1 MRGVESNGMM
11 CSCSELNIPLTFI
24 GNQVEDGIMILGSEY
39 EKNIGEN
46 IGNIL
51 DIEDEIYDFEI
62 TPNRPDCLGILGIAN
77 ELKCA
82 VNRKEKQNILIE
94 KDDFEKIANI
104 VEKIDNITVNVESE
118 DVKRYMAVPLYNV
131 KNIETPK
138 EIKERLQ
145 TMGVNPKGNILV
157 DISNYIMFE
166 TGNPTHIFDLDIL
179 NNINN
184 DKNNNNRDNEL
195 VVKIAN
201 NSGKIELLNDEELE
215 LSEDLTISVADE
227 NLALVGVMGGKDS
240 GVNENTKNILIE
252 IATFER
258 KKIRDTSR
266 KYNVR
271 TESSA
276 RFEKKLSPRLPELA
290 FLRMITLMK
299 ELGVID
305 DNSFENGKINVIDYI
320 REDVRENFENEQN
333 TLINFNSD
341 DINKVLGMNISEEKM
356 IEILTELGFKKH
368 NGETSVLVKPYI
380 REDIE
385 RKEDLAEEVIRFYG
399 YDNLNETLPKVERGN
414 IYKANDKDL
423 SVITKDIRNI
433 LKIEGY
439 NQIITYGFISKDDL
453 LKLEKTEEEIEKES
467 IYVLNKLSSDY
478 EIMRNTHIPSIL
490 KTVSYNERM
499 QNDNLKLYEIAAVF
513 KEKENLEYNKELK
526 EETILTIC
534 RTSNKKLINFDS
546 AGSKMNY
553 QESDIYL
560 LKKDAEKILH
570 YIGINKFNIVKDE
583 NNSILHAGQTIDYM
597 IGNKKIATL
606 GKVKKQ
612 ILNNF
617 DVTED
622 TYICEINIT
631 DIIRYISKNRKYNQ
645 FSKYPKVTRD
655 LSIIVDKNIEYDKIR
670 NIVKKQAGNILENIE
685 LFDIYVF
692 EKGLLEYNNKK
703 SVSISMVFR
712 DSKKTL
718 EENIIVDTMDKIL
731 KGLEKEVGAV
741 RR

>member
-1 MRGVESNGMM
+1 
-11 CSCSELNIPLTFI
+11 
-24 GNQVEDGIMILGSEY
+24 MILGNEY

-51 DIEDEIYDFEI
+51 NIEDEIYDFEI

-82 VNRKEKQNILIE
+82 INRKEKQKLLIE
-94 KDDFEKIANI
+94 KGDFEKIVNT

-118 DVKRYMAVPLYNV
+118 DVKRYMAIPLYNV

-184 DKNNNNRDNEL
+184 DKNSNNGDNEL

-201 NSGKIELLNDEELE
+201 NNGKIELLNDEELE
-215 LSEDLTISVADE
+215 LSEDLTISVNGE
-227 NLALVGVMGGKDS
+227 NLALVGIMGGKDS
-240 GVNENTKNILIE
+240 GVRKETKNILIE

-305 DNSFENGKINVIDYI
+305 ENSFENGKINVIDYI
-320 REDVRENFENEQN
+320 RKDVKENFENEQN
-333 TLINFNSD
+333 TLINFNSN
-341 DINKVLGMNISEEKM
+341 DINKILGMNISEEKM
-356 IEILTELGFKKH
+356 IDILTELGFRKH

-414 IYKANDKDL
+414 VYRNNDKDI
-423 SVITKDIRNI
+423 STITKDIRNL

-439 NQIITYGFISKDDL
+439 NQIITYR
-453 LKLEKTEEEIEKES
+453 
-467 IYVLNKLSSDY
+467 IYIK
-478 EIMRNTHIPSIL
+478 R
-490 KTVSYNERM
+490 
-499 QNDNLKLYEIAAVF
+499 
-513 KEKENLEYNKELK
+513 
-526 EETILTIC
+526 
-534 RTSNKKLINFDS
+534 
-546 AGSKMNY
+546 
-553 QESDIYL
+553 
-560 LKKDAEKILH
+560 
-570 YIGINKFNIVKDE
+570 
-583 NNSILHAGQTIDYM
+583 
-597 IGNKKIATL
+597 
-606 GKVKKQ
+606 
-612 ILNNF
+612 
-617 DVTED
+617 
-622 TYICEINIT
+622 
-631 DIIRYISKNRKYNQ
+631 
-645 FSKYPKVTRD
+645 
-655 LSIIVDKNIEYDKIR
+655 
-670 NIVKKQAGNILENIE
+670 
-685 LFDIYVF
+685 
-692 EKGLLEYNNKK
+692 
-703 SVSISMVFR
+703 
-712 DSKKTL
+712 
-718 EENIIVDTMDKIL
+718 
-731 KGLEKEVGAV
+731 
-741 RR
+741 

>member
-1 MRGVESNGMM
+1 
-11 CSCSELNIPLTFI
+11 
-24 GNQVEDGIMILGSEY
+24 MILGNEY

-82 VNRKEKQNILIE
+82 INREEKENILI
-94 KDDFEKIANI
+94 KKGDFEKVANV
-104 VEKIDNITVNVESE
+104 VEKIENIIVNVESE
-118 DVKRYMAVPLYNV
+118 DVKRYLAIPLYNV

-184 DKNNNNRDNEL
+184 DKNSNNEL

-201 NSGKIELLNDEELE
+201 NSGKIELLNDEKLE
-215 LSEDLTISVADE
+215 LSDDLTISVNGE
-227 NLALVGVMGGKDS
+227 NLALVGIMGGKNS

-271 TESSA
+271 TESSS

-299 ELGVID
+299 DLGVID
-305 DNSFENGKINVIDYI
+305 ENVFESGKISVIDYI
-320 REDVRENFENEQN
+320 RKDVKENFENKQN
-333 TLINFNSD
+333 TLINFSSD
-341 DINKVLGMNISEEKM
+341 DINKVLGMDITEEKM
-356 IEILTELGFKKH
+356 LDILTNLGFEKYEGK
-368 NGETSVLVKPYI
+368 NNILVKPYI

-414 IYKANDKDL
+414 IYKGNDKDL

-439 NQIITYGFISKDDL
+439 NQIITYGFISKEDL
-453 LKLEKTEEEIEKES
+453 LKLEKTEEEIERES

-534 RTSNKKLINFDS
+534 RTSSKKMINFES

-553 QESDIYL
+553 QEADIYL
-560 LKKDAEKILH
+560 LKKDAEKILQ
-570 YIGINKFNIVKDE
+570 YVGINKFNIVKDE

-606 GKVKKQ
+606 
-612 ILNNF
+612 
-617 DVTED
+617 
-622 TYICEINIT
+622 
-631 DIIRYISKNRKYNQ
+631 R
-645 FSKYPKVTRD
+645 
-655 LSIIVDKNIEYDKIR
+655 
-670 NIVKKQAGNILENIE
+670 
-685 LFDIYVF
+685 
-692 EKGLLEYNNKK
+692 
-703 SVSISMVFR
+703 
-712 DSKKTL
+712 
-718 EENIIVDTMDKIL
+718 
-731 KGLEKEVGAV
+731 
-741 RR
+741 

>member
-1 MRGVESNGMM
+1 
-11 CSCSELNIPLTFI
+11 
-24 GNQVEDGIMILGSEY
+24 MILGNEY

-82 VNRKEKQNILIE
+82 INREEKENILI
-94 KDDFEKIANI
+94 KKGDFEKVANV
-104 VEKIDNITVNVESE
+104 VEKIENIIVNVESE
-118 DVKRYMAVPLYNV
+118 DVKRYLAIPLYNV

-184 DKNNNNRDNEL
+184 DKNSNNEL

-201 NSGKIELLNDEELE
+201 NSGKIELLNDEKLE
-215 LSEDLTISVADE
+215 LSDDLTISVDGE
-227 NLALVGVMGGKDS
+227 NLALVGIMGGKNS

-299 ELGVID
+299 DLGVI
-305 DNSFENGKINVIDYI
+305 NENVFESGKISVIDYI
-320 REDVRENFENEQN
+320 RKDVKENFENKQN
-333 TLINFNSD
+333 TLINFSSG
-341 DINKVLGMNISEEKM
+341 DINKVLGMDITEEEM
-356 IEILTELGFKKH
+356 LDILTKLGFEKY
-368 NGETSVLVKPYI
+368 NGETSILVKPYI

-399 YDNLNETLPKVERGN
+399 YDNLKETLPKLERGN
-414 IYKANDKDL
+414 IYKGNDKDL

-439 NQIITYGFISKDDL
+439 NQIITYGFISKEDL
-453 LKLEKTEEEIEKES
+453 LKLEKTEEEIERES

-534 RTSNKKLINFDS
+534 RTSNKKMINFES

-553 QESDIYL
+553 QEADIYL

-606 GKVKKQ
+606 
-612 ILNNF
+612 
-617 DVTED
+617 
-622 TYICEINIT
+622 
-631 DIIRYISKNRKYNQ
+631 RK
-645 FSKYPKVTRD
+645 
-655 LSIIVDKNIEYDKIR
+655 
-670 NIVKKQAGNILENIE
+670 
-685 LFDIYVF
+685 
-692 EKGLLEYNNKK
+692 
-703 SVSISMVFR
+703 
-712 DSKKTL
+712 SKKT
-718 EENIIVDTMDKIL
+718 NIK
-731 KGLEKEVGAV
+731 
-741 RR
+741 

>member
-1 MRGVESNGMM
+1 
-11 CSCSELNIPLTFI
+11 
-24 GNQVEDGIMILGSEY
+24 MILGNEY

-82 VNRKEKQNILIE
+82 INREEKENILI
-94 KDDFEKIANI
+94 KKGDFEKVANV
-104 VEKIDNITVNVESE
+104 VEKIDNIIVNVESE
-118 DVKRYMAVPLYNV
+118 DVKRYLAIPLYNV

-184 DKNNNNRDNEL
+184 DKNSNNGDNEL

-201 NSGKIELLNDEELE
+201 NNGKIELLNDEKLE
-215 LSEDLTISVADE
+215 LSEDLTISVNGE
-227 NLALVGVMGGKDS
+227 NLALVGIMGGKNS

-271 TESSA
+271 TESSS

-299 ELGVID
+299 KLGVID

-320 REDVRENFENEQN
+320 REDVKENFENEQN

-341 DINKVLGMNISEEKM
+341 DINKVLGMDITEEEM
-356 IEILTELGFKKH
+356 LDILTNLGFEKYEGK
-368 NGETSVLVKPYI
+368 NNILVKPYI

-414 IYKANDKDL
+414 IYKGNDKDL
-423 SVITKDIRNI
+423 SVITKDIRNL

-439 NQIITYGFISKDDL
+439 NQIITYGFISKEDL

-534 RTSNKKLINFDS
+534 RTSNKKMINFES

-553 QESDIYL
+553 QEADIYL

-606 GKVKKQ
+606 
-612 ILNNF
+612 
-617 DVTED
+617 
-622 TYICEINIT
+622 
-631 DIIRYISKNRKYNQ
+631 RK
-645 FSKYPKVTRD
+645 
-655 LSIIVDKNIEYDKIR
+655 
-670 NIVKKQAGNILENIE
+670 
-685 LFDIYVF
+685 
-692 EKGLLEYNNKK
+692 
-703 SVSISMVFR
+703 
-712 DSKKTL
+712 SKKT
-718 EENIIVDTMDKIL
+718 NIK
-731 KGLEKEVGAV
+731 
-741 RR
+741 

>member
-1 MRGVESNGMM
+1 
-11 CSCSELNIPLTFI
+11 
-24 GNQVEDGIMILGSEY
+24 MILGNEY

-82 VNRKEKQNILIE
+82 INREEKENILI
-94 KDDFEKIANI
+94 KKGDFEKVANV
-104 VEKIDNITVNVESE
+104 VEKIDNIIVNVESE
-118 DVKRYMAVPLYNV
+118 DVKRYLAIPLYNV

-145 TMGVNPKGNILV
+145 TMEVNPKGNILV

-184 DKNNNNRDNEL
+184 DKNSNNEL

-201 NSGKIELLNDEELE
+201 NSGKIELLNDEKLE
-215 LSEDLTISVADE
+215 LSDDLTISVNGE
-227 NLALVGVMGGKDS
+227 NLALVGIMGGKNS

-271 TESSA
+271 TESSS

-299 ELGVID
+299 DLGVID
-305 DNSFENGKINVIDYI
+305 ENVFKSGKISVIDYI
-320 REDVRENFENEQN
+320 RKDVKENFENKQN
-333 TLINFNSD
+333 TLINFSSG
-341 DINKVLGMNISEEKM
+341 DINKVLGMDITEEEM
-356 IEILTELGFKKH
+356 LDILTKLGFEKY
-368 NGETSVLVKPYI
+368 NGETSILVKPYI

-399 YDNLNETLPKVERGN
+399 YDNLKETLPKLERGN
-414 IYKANDKDL
+414 IYKGNDKDL

-439 NQIITYGFISKDDL
+439 NQIITYGFISKEDL
-453 LKLEKTEEEIEKES
+453 LKLEKIEEEIERES

-606 GKVKKQ
+606 
-612 ILNNF
+612 
-617 DVTED
+617 
-622 TYICEINIT
+622 
-631 DIIRYISKNRKYNQ
+631 R
-645 FSKYPKVTRD
+645 
-655 LSIIVDKNIEYDKIR
+655 
-670 NIVKKQAGNILENIE
+670 
-685 LFDIYVF
+685 
-692 EKGLLEYNNKK
+692 
-703 SVSISMVFR
+703 
-712 DSKKTL
+712 
-718 EENIIVDTMDKIL
+718 
-731 KGLEKEVGAV
+731 
-741 RR
+741 

>member
-1 MRGVESNGMM
+1 
-11 CSCSELNIPLTFI
+11 
-24 GNQVEDGIMILGSEY
+24 MILGNEY

-82 VNRKEKQNILIE
+82 INREEKENILI
-94 KDDFEKIANI
+94 KKGDFEKVANV
-104 VEKIDNITVNVESE
+104 VEKIDNIIVNIESE
-118 DVKRYMAVPLYNV
+118 DVKRYLAIPLYNV

-184 DKNNNNRDNEL
+184 DKNSNNEL

-201 NSGKIELLNDEELE
+201 NSGKIELLNDEKLE
-215 LSEDLTISVADE
+215 LSDDLTISVNGE
-227 NLALVGVMGGKDS
+227 NLALVGIMGGKNS

-271 TESSA
+271 TESSS

-299 ELGVID
+299 ALGVID
-305 DNSFENGKINVIDYI
+305 ENVFESGKISVIDYI
-320 REDVRENFENEQN
+320 RKDVKENFENKQN
-333 TLINFNSD
+333 TLINFSSG
-341 DINKVLGMNISEEKM
+341 DINKVLGMDITEEEM
-356 IEILTELGFKKH
+356 LDILTKLGFEKYEGK
-368 NGETSVLVKPYI
+368 NNILVKPYI

-399 YDNLNETLPKVERGN
+399 YDNLKETLPKLERGN
-414 IYKANDKDL
+414 IYKGNDKDL

-439 NQIITYGFISKDDL
+439 NQIITYGFISKEDL

-534 RTSNKKLINFDS
+534 RTSNKKMINFES

-553 QESDIYL
+553 QEADIYL
-560 LKKDAEKILH
+560 LKKDAEKILN

-583 NNSILHAGQTIDYM
+583 NNNVLHAGQTIDYM

-606 GKVKKQ
+606 RQG
-612 ILNNF
+612 
-617 DVTED
+617 
-622 TYICEINIT
+622 
-631 DIIRYISKNRKYNQ
+631 
-645 FSKYPKVTRD
+645 
-655 LSIIVDKNIEYDKIR
+655 
-670 NIVKKQAGNILENIE
+670 
-685 LFDIYVF
+685 
-692 EKGLLEYNNKK
+692 
-703 SVSISMVFR
+703 
-712 DSKKTL
+712 
-718 EENIIVDTMDKIL
+718 
-731 KGLEKEVGAV
+731 
-741 RR
+741 

>member
-1 MRGVESNGMM
+1 
-11 CSCSELNIPLTFI
+11 
-24 GNQVEDGIMILGSEY
+24 MILGPEY

-51 DIEDEIYDFEI
+51 NIEDEIYDFEI

-94 KDDFEKIANI
+94 KGDFEKVANI

-118 DVKRYMAVPLYNV
+118 DVKRYMAIPLYNV

-138 EIKERLQ
+138 EIRERLQ

-184 DKNNNNRDNEL
+184 DKNSNNEL

-201 NSGKIELLNDEELE
+201 NNGKIELLNDEELK
-215 LSEDLTISVADE
+215 LSDDLTISVADE
-227 NLALVGVMGGKDS
+227 NLALVGVMGGKGS

-299 ELGVID
+299 KLGVID
-305 DNSFENGKINVIDYI
+305 ENSFENGKINVIDYI
-320 REDVRENFENEQN
+320 RKDVRENFENEQN
-333 TLINFNSD
+333 TLINFSSD

-356 IEILTELGFKKH
+356 IDILTELGFKKY
-368 NGETSVLVKPYI
+368 NEETSVLVKPYI

-414 IYKANDKDL
+414 IYKGNDKDL

-631 DIIRYISKNRKYNQ
+631 DIIRYISKNKKYNPIT
-645 FSKYPKVTRD
+645 KYPKVTRD
-655 LSIIVDKNIEYDKIR
+655 LSIVVDKDLEYDRIR

-692 EKGLLEYNNKK
+692 DKGLLEYNHKK

-718 EENIIVDTMDKIL
+718 EEQVIVDTMDKIL